1 SILLSEEEELL
12 TQVDIQ
18 GSIDKVNRLSAIEE
32 INAVIREGHPSD
44 TMTALMKPEAQ
55 LPPVLPFAA
64 VMYQNE
70 LFNLQKENSLHYLS
84 PEEVSTT
91 VEMVSGVALLNQA
104 LETED
109 LLLTQERLRNPSVD
123 FHNLHEDHLERY
135 ASRLVSLKSQASS
148 QGQEHLSRDEIQN
161 EIDEVNLEIQE
172 VDEMHAAVIAII
184 EAVKKGIAEETLI
197 TLKDPKAVLTSVDDR
212 LADNYQKELWEAK
225 QKKEEES
232 ILLSEEE
239 ELLTQVDIQ
248 GSIDKVN

>member
-1 SILLSEEEELL
+1 HAAVIAIIEAVKKGIAEETLITLKDPKAVLTSVDDRLADNYQKELWEAKQKKEEESILLSEEEELL

-18 GSIDKVNRLSAIEE
+18 GSIDKVNRFSAIEE

-123 FHNLHEDHLERY
+123 FHDLHEDHLER
-135 ASRLVSLKSQASS
+135 
-148 QGQEHLSRDEIQN
+148 
-161 EIDEVNLEIQE
+161 
-172 VDEMHAAVIAII
+172 
-184 EAVKKGIAEETLI
+184 
-197 TLKDPKAVLTSVDDR
+197 
-212 LADNYQKELWEAK
+212 
-225 QKKEEES
+225 
-232 ILLSEEE
+232 
-239 ELLTQVDIQ
+239 
-248 GSIDKVN
+248 